1 LEILKFSL
9 GITDVLMGMK
19 VAVVAGA
26 TGLVGRELVR
36 QLCASDDHAAVI
48 VFARDPKAR
57 ILHVK
62 NAKLVVRPF
71 PAGDDQIVGDEF
83 YCALGTTIKKAGS
96 RKEFA
101 AVDHDLVID
110 LAARAKSGGVNR
122 VVVVTSVDSDANS
135 KNFYLRV
142 KGQTEVDLQALGL
155 KNLEIYRPSLLLGN
169 RDELRILERFGVLIA
184 PIFAWT
190 LRGPLSKYRPIE
202 ARQLAKKMI
211 EGEPVPGV

>member
-1 LEILKFSL
+1 
-9 GITDVLMGMK
+9 MGMK

-36 QLCASDDHAAVI
+36 QLCASGDHAAVI
-48 VFARDPKAR
+48 AFARDPKACK
-57 ILHVK
+57 LPVK
-62 NAKLVVRPF
+62 SAKLVVRPF
-71 PAGDDQIVGDEF
+71 PTGDDQIVGDEF

-110 LAARAKSGGVNR
+110 LAARAKAGGVKR

-142 KGQTEVDLQALGL
+142 KGQTEDDLQALGL

-169 RDELRILERFGVLIA
+169 RDELRVLERFGVLIA
-184 PIFAWT
+184 PVVSWS
-190 LRGPLSKYRPIE
+190 LRGPLAKYRPIE
-202 ARQLAKKMI
+202 ASQLARKMVA
-211 EGEPVPGV
+211 GEPVPGV